1 MEGKTLIQA
10 FRDLQLRDVVAL
22 AVTILFVAAM
32 SVGSAEVADIIQAAR
47 SAR

>member
-22 AVTILFVAAM
+22 VVIILFAAAV
-32 SVGSAEVADIIQAAR
+32 SIGSAEIADLVQAAR
-47 SAR
+47 STR